1 MQLKNMREFN
11 LNKEAKKIYTPHII
25 NMLNIIHEYKGKQTL
40 YIEAKKVLNIQIK
53 QKALKQQ
60 INELKKQLMIKLNL
74 KIEMRRKSLDIEMFQ
89 KLFMKIMI
97 TFL

>member
-1 MQLKNMREFN
+1 
-11 LNKEAKKIYTPHII
+11 
-25 NMLNIIHEYKGKQTL
+25 MLNIIHEYKGKQTL